1 MTMKKSTGPERRSVW
16 VICIVG
22 LFFAG
27 GLMAQDAVVTARDA
41 WARLPLP
48 AKTETALYVVI
59 ENHSA
64 QKRAI
69 VAATSDA
76 AAAVEMHEMK
86 MVRTLMMM
94 TPVSQVVIPAKGK
107 TSFDPNGMHL
117 MLFGLKTR
125 PAIGDTINVT
135 LKLDDGTTVPVA
147 AVVRKK

>member
-1 MTMKKSTGPERRSVW
+1 MTTEKLTIPERRAVW
-16 VICIVG
+16 MLCIAG
-22 LFFAG
+22 LFSAG
-27 GLMAQDAVVTARDA
+27 ALVAQDAAVTARDA
-41 WARLPLP
+41 WARMPLP
-48 AKTETALYVVI
+48 SKTETALYVVI

-69 VAATSDA
+69 VGASSDA

-86 MVRTLMMM
+86 MVKTLMQM

-117 MLFGLKTR
+117 MIFGLRTR

-135 LKLDDGTTVPVA
+135 LKLDDGTTVPITA
-147 AVVRKK
+147 AFRK

>member
-1 MTMKKSTGPERRSVW
+1 MTTEKRTIPERRALW
-16 VICIVG
+16 MLCIAS
-22 LFFAG
+22 LFSAG
-27 GLMAQDAVVTARDA
+27 ALVAQDAAVTARDA
-41 WARLPLP
+41 WARMPLP
-48 AKTETALYVVI
+48 SKTETALYVVI

-69 VAATSDA
+69 VGASSDA

-86 MVRTLMMM
+86 MVKTLMQM

-117 MLFGLKTR
+117 MIFGLKTR

-135 LKLDDGTTVPVA
+135 LRLDDGTTVPVTA
-147 AVVRKK
+147 AFRK

>member
-1 MTMKKSTGPERRSVW
+1 MTTEKPTIPEPRAVW
-16 VICIVG
+16 MLCIAG
-22 LFFAG
+22 LFSAG
-27 GLMAQDAVVTARDA
+27 ALVGQDAAVTARDA
-41 WARLPLP
+41 WARMPLP
-48 AKTETALYVVI
+48 SKTETALYVVI

-69 VAATSDA
+69 VGASSDV

-86 MVRTLMMM
+86 MVKTLMQM

-117 MLFGLKTR
+117 MLFGLRTR

-135 LKLDDGTTVPVA
+135 LKLDDGTTVPITA
-147 AVVRKK
+147 AFRK